1 MAGLF
6 FITTFAT
13 LLDRLH
19 KPMGIFKKIDVFI
32 FKAYALLLGGTFF
45 ICLFIFMM
53 QFMWRYIDTLIGKGL
68 TMDVLAKFFYYS
80 GISLIPLSLPLAI
93 LLASLITFGN
103 FGERF
108 ELLAMKAAGIPLV
121 RVLQPIFILNLGL
134 ALGSFFFQNDVVPAA
149 QKNFYA
155 LIYSMKQKSPEL
167 EIPEGV
173 FYSEIPGFNI
183 YVQEKGKD
191 NGMLYGVMIYST
203 TDGYEDAQIVLADSA
218 RLQSTADQTHLW
230 LTLYSGER
238 FRNMQAQ
245 GGMMRRSN
253 VPYMRE
259 TFVKEVNL
267 IEFDNN
273 FNMTDANLFSNNAQT
288 KNLAD
293 IQNGIDSIAQ
303 KSDST
308 GRALLAY
315 MQTTTY
321 RHKSKVES
329 KDSVAITKQKL
340 NIDTLYQHLDLN
352 QRQDVMRT
360 AIQKCQSASNEYE
373 FRELIAKDYD
383 QSTRYHWLEWH
394 KKFTLSLA
402 CLFFFFI
409 GAPLGAII
417 RKGGLGVPV
426 VVSVLIFIFYYII
439 NASGEKLAKTGE
451 LIPWFG
457 EWVSSFVLCPVG
469 IFLTYKANKDSVV
482 FNMEAYTNVMRRIL
496 GLRLSRHIARKEVII
511 NDPDYPVV
519 QQELMQLSSD
529 WRDYSYATRLKNPPS
544 YWRIFFKNIDDIEVM
559 QLNERTE
566 GLIKTLSNS
575 RDSAI
580 LTYLNKLPI
589 VSIYAHTRP
598 FHNYKWNMVL
608 GILFPVGLVFFF
620 RIWRY
625 RIRLYK
631 DIKQINKYCGL
642 IIDRIAAR
650 HE

>member
-1 MAGLF
+1 MPPCA
-6 FITTFAT
+6 
-13 LLDRLH
+13 
-19 KPMGIFKKIDVFI
+19 
-32 FKAYALLLGGTFF
+32 
-45 ICLFIFMM
+45 C
-53 QFMWRYIDTLIGKGL
+53 
-68 TMDVLAKFFYYS
+68 
-80 GISLIPLSLPLAI
+80 
-93 LLASLITFGN
+93 
-103 FGERF
+103 
-108 ELLAMKAAGIPLV
+108 
-121 RVLQPIFILNLGL
+121 
-134 ALGSFFFQNDVVPAA
+134 
-149 QKNFYA
+149 
-155 LIYSMKQKSPEL
+155 
-167 EIPEGV
+167 
-173 FYSEIPGFNI
+173 
-183 YVQEKGKD
+183 
-191 NGMLYGVMIYST
+191 ML
-203 TDGYEDAQIVLADSA
+203 
-218 RLQSTADQTHLW
+218 
-230 LTLYSGER
+230 
-238 FRNMQAQ
+238 RN
-245 GGMMRRSN
+245 RSN

-496 GLRLSRHIARKEVII
+496 GLRLSRHIARKELII